1 MKRTSLWKLTK
12 IDSVI
17 SGPNEW
23 VTHVIHLTLSCVIFT
38 CLVPFRRQIGHVRA
52 PRQRASVMHN
62 MLSHCSRLFSR
73 DGLLRGYPS
82 SPQLEHELLP
92 GHFTHCLSLSAA
104 LSPLLLS
111 FSSLSFFHLL
121 SLPPS
126 LVSRLS
132 HYVCAQSSPACLITI
147 LSCQRWF
154 LSHIAFHAPAFSGFF
169 FFFFNC
175 PT

>member
-92 GHFTHCLSLSAA
+92 GHFTHCLSLSLQ
-104 LSPLLLS
+104 LSLLFYSLSLLFLS
-111 FSSLSFFHLL
+111 FTCSLSLHL
-121 SLPPS
+121 SSHVSPIMCVPS
-126 LVSRLS
+126 LR
-132 HYVCAQSSPACLITI
+132 P
-147 LSCQRWF
+147 
-154 LSHIAFHAPAFSGFF
+154 HA
-169 FFFFNC
+169 
-175 PT
+175 